1 MYKSKN
7 SNEEKDRSLK
17 LNIHS
22 NRVHGKRV
30 LFSSRVE
37 SSFPSK
43 VRQFHSHQINH
54 IRHKGGSEDW
64 KRLYLFKAGRST
76 LFVHYQGLQ
85 RVRKTKYRP
94 DNHIPKICQMRKWW
108 PDNHIPNL
116 DHVSQKWIP
125 MNPTIVISHFLEH
138 CMKRC
143 LLLAASNFLLF

>member
-1 MYKSKN
+1 MHKSKN
-7 SNEEKDRSLK
+7 SNEEKDRSLN

-94 DNHIPKICQMRKWW
+94 DNHIPKICQWENDGLIIIF
-108 PDNHIPNL
+108 PIL
-116 DHVSQKWIP
+116 I
-125 MNPTIVISHFLEH
+125 TSHKSGYQWTPPLSSPIF
-138 CMKRC
+138 
-143 LLLAASNFLLF
+143 